1 VAAAVLLYR
10 AITFLLEIP
19 VGGVWALGWFAAQ
32 RRTGPA
38 SVPAGGAG

>member
-1 VAAAVLLYR
+1 MAAAVLLYR

-32 RRTGPA
+32 RRMGPA
-38 SVPAGGAG
+38 SAPAGGAG